1 MASTNPIPDEGRF
14 PPIPSQN
21 DERRSRGFEPLS
33 AIIADL
39 KARIEAVYHDDPE
52 AAADMHDELVSV
64 ECEQRI
70 LMTVRRFGK

>member
-1 MASTNPIPDEGRF
+1 MPENITGSGIL
-14 PPIPSQN
+14 PPIPSPN
-21 DERRSRGFEPLS
+21 DERRAQGFEPLS

-64 ECEQRI
+64 ECEQR
-70 LMTVRRFGK
+70 LLATVRRFGK

>member
-1 MASTNPIPDEGRF
+1 MADSKPGSGIL
-14 PPIPSQN
+14 PPIPSPN
-21 DERRSRGFEPLS
+21 DERRAQGFEPLS

-39 KARIEAVYHDDPE
+39 KARIEAVYHDDTE

-70 LMTVRRFGK
+70 LMTVRRFTR